1 MLCFGS
7 LCICFFSNVVITFQ
21 ASGRFSIRSRRAA
34 GTSMGLEWLLC
45 ATRATAEIVAVA
57 MATLATLATLAT
69 RATRRDQSQGSR
81 PRGCY
86 NLKSYQNLAVKLCER
101 NDQYQIYHHSLEL
114 GSHFAQVE
122 ANLLQP
128 LVDMA
133 SSVARA
139 GVKRRWRTAYLQG
152 IFTFQLA
159 KGFWDLFAWKSCE
172 AAAKCVSSCL
182 QYLCHR
188 RYWRTCSKLHKITR
202 KGVIPFHC
210 CWFVLKGLSAHCES
224 SDAHLQSYVIMG
236 HGSYLAMNFF

>member
-7 LCICFFSNVVITFQ
+7 LCICFFWNVVITFQ

-139 GVKRRWRTAYLQG
+139 ASEPSARFVAEVKCLLSFKPSCRVLLKCNHVSMTQLS
-152 IFTFQLA
+152 IFHL
-159 KGFWDLFAWKSCE
+159 W
-172 AAAKCVSSCL
+172 
-182 QYLCHR
+182 
-188 RYWRTCSKLHKITR
+188 TR
-202 KGVIPFHC
+202 
-210 CWFVLKGLSAHCES
+210 
-224 SDAHLQSYVIMG
+224 
-236 HGSYLAMNFF
+236 